1 MVRGLGLP
9 RERLL
14 EWSVKDGWEPLCKF
28 LGKPVPDEP
37 FPNGNPTTEWVQ
49 RVGDTLMEYN
59 QRAVRNM
66 VVFGAVVVGISSLV
80 AFFFLVSAGTREKT

>member
-14 EWSVKDGWEPLCKF
+14 EWSASDGWEPLCEF
-28 LGKPVPDEP
+28 LDKPVPDEP
-37 FPNGNPTTEWVQ
+37 FPSGNPTTEWAQ
-49 RVGDTLMEYN
+49 RVGATMLEYK

-66 VVFGAVVVGISSLV
+66 VIFGALVAVVVSLV
-80 AFFFLVSAGTREKT
+80 AYLFFVATAR

>member
-9 RERLL
+9 SERLL
-14 EWSVKDGWEPLCKF
+14 EWSAPDGWEPLCEF

-37 FPNGNPTTEWVQ
+37 FPNGNPTTEWAQ
-49 RVGDTLMEYN
+49 RVGATLMEYN

-66 VVFGAVVVGISSLV
+66 AITGALVVG
-80 AFFFLVSAGTREKT
+80 LVSWVWYLWLTST